1 MSSTT
6 GPETIYLIRH
16 GEKLGDP
23 SSDDDGVPDLS
34 LQGSARAVA
43 LPSLFVP
50 ADPGLS
56 CVLAAGSGD
65 LSAQYKPTQ
74 VQGSSPRFK
83 APAFIFATAASSESN
98 RPIETVTPL
107 ATALG
112 LSIAAPFADKDYAK
126 LATEVTTGSTYQ
138 GAVVLVCWHHGNLPN
153 LAEAFGIAKP
163 PGWPGTVFDRVWEID
178 FDASPPTLT
187 DQPQQLLYSDSA
199 T

>member
-1 MSSTT
+1 VSSST
-6 GPETIYLIRH
+6 GPQRIYLIRH

-34 LQGSARAVA
+34 IEGSVRAVA

-56 CVLAAGSGD
+56 CVLAAGAGD
-65 LSAQYKPTQ
+65 LSARYAPTKLT
-74 VQGSSPRFK
+74 GASPRFRV
-83 APAFIFATAASSESN
+83 PAFIFAAAASSESN

-112 LSIAAPFADKDYAK
+112 LSIAPPFADKDYAQ
-126 LATEVTTGSTYQ
+126 LATEIKTGSTYQ
-138 GAVVLVCWHHGNLPN
+138 GAIVLVCWHHGNLPN

-163 PGWPGTVFDRVWEID
+163 PAWPGTVFDRVWEIKY
-178 FDASPPTLT
+178 DASPITLT
-187 DQPQQLLYSDSA
+187 DHPQRLLYSDSA